1 MNDRRSDFVDFA
13 ASRRSTLRRL
23 AYALCGDWHTADDI
37 VQISLSKLYRAWPK
51 IHRAGAED
59 SYARQIVARTA
70 IDQARRPSR
79 RERPV
84 AEHLTHQPEAR
95 QADLDGG
102 MDVVAALEL
111 LPPRQRQVVM
121 MRHWLDLSVE
131 ETAAAL
137 RISEGT
143 VKSTTA
149 RALERLR
156 SLLDDTSGE
165 RTRT

>member
-1 MNDRRSDFVDFA
+1 MSDKRSDFVDFA

-23 AYALCGDWHTADDI
+23 AFALCGDWHTADDI
-37 VQISLSKLYRAWPK
+37 VQISLSKLYRAWPR

-59 SYARQIVARTA
+59 AYARQIVARTA
-70 IDQARRPSR
+70 VDESRRPSR
-79 RERPV
+79 RESPV
-84 AEHLTHQPEAR
+84 AEHVAHHPEVR
-95 QADLDGG
+95 QVDIDGG
-102 MDVVAALEL
+102 MDALAALDL
-111 LPPRQRQVVM
+111 LPPRQRQVIV
-121 MRHWLDLSVE
+121 MRHLLDLSVE

-149 RALERLR
+149 RALDRLR
-156 SLLDDTSGE
+156 LVLNDTSSE